1 MITTINSQNR
11 VMLSD
16 SYKYSHPKQYPVNT
30 VSMFDYAE
38 ARSGKVYDKTVFFGL
53 QYILKQ
59 YFSTPITVQ
68 EVQEAK
74 QFADAHGIDF
84 EYDGWM
90 YIASDLQGNLP
101 VEIRAIPEG
110 KVIPVKNALFTV
122 ESTDPKVFWVASW
135 METTLMKCWYI
146 SNVATRSYF
155 VREMLSEYIKKTT

>member
-1 MITTINSQNR
+1 MITTQNR
-11 VMLSD
+11 VLLSD
-16 SYKYSHPKQYPVNT
+16 SYKYSHPKQYPANT